1 MIVQTDSVAMPTW
14 AICYI
19 EYGDS
24 SDMTD
29 EEAAMVD
36 KWLTRY
42 RRPIFRY
49 GEEEFFSHRPAF
61 GLPCTCVTVDI
72 SEDLEG
78 AE

>member
-1 MIVQTDSVAMPTW
+1 MVVQTDSVAMPTW

-19 EYGDS
+19 EYGDNS
-24 SDMTD
+24 GMTD

-42 RRPIFRY
+42 RRPLISFR
-49 GEEEFFSHRPAF
+49 EEFFCSQPAF
-61 GLPCTCVTVDI
+61 GLPCTCVTAAI